1 MKGLSLGISQMSEDE
16 KSDIIK
22 QHKHI
27 YNGYRT
33 MLPKTSNTQPL
44 YVYDDIHDKDGI
56 TVNNKGEVKKYTN
69 MGINEQ
75 FRPNVDLGKSF
86 EKFKKNKEEKIKT
99 PIEKDFDEDDDFIP
113 FKGLDSDNS
122 KEDIDEMCNECG
134 GMMTEG
140 ECNECGYTSEGI
152 YDVEDLN
159 PKNKFDYV
167 EGELDEISVKDL
179 EKGKKYSYKTPAFD
193 DTLEFDDE
201 TSYPSGGKQYS
212 FKGDKGHKH
221 SFGDKHIEDFLRDL
235 DEQGG
240 NTDDMDVDDVE
251 PAYDFESGGPGMG
264 NSYPVNEYDEM
275 ESAFNDDD
283 DVLLDETGITGD
295 QGIYTDMDPAYD
307 FDSEGPGNAGPYQ
320 IRKEDDEWE
329 EIDEDLQ
336 ETFFKQKNRINEMM
350 DRMKKFK

>member
-44 YVYDDIHDKDGI
+44 YVYDDLHDKDGI

-86 EKFKKNKEEKIKT
+86 EKFKIKE
-99 PIEKDFDEDDDFIP
+99 
-113 FKGLDSDNS
+113 N
-122 KEDIDEMCNECG
+122 IDEMCNECG

-167 EGELDEISVKDL
+167 EGELE
-179 EKGKKYSYKTPAFD
+179 
-193 DTLEFDDE
+193 
-201 TSYPSGGKQYS
+201 
-212 FKGDKGHKH
+212 
-221 SFGDKHIEDFLRDL
+221 
-235 DEQGG
+235 EQGG

-283 DVLLDETGITGD
+283 DDDVLLDETGITGD

-320 IRKEDDEWE
+320 IRSEDDEWE